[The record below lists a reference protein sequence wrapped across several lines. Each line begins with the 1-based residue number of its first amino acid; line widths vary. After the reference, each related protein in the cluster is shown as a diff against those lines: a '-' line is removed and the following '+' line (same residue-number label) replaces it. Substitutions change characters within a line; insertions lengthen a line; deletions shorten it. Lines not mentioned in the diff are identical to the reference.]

1 MCYLDTQENS
11 AKPGGN
17 KTKLA
22 SHCLRNLHENDLKSC
37 DLLSSICFLKLNRNI
52 KVENYQEMRFL
63 ATKKGFYN

>member
-22 SHCLRNLHENDLKSC
+22 SHCLRNLHENEIFGYKEG
-37 DLLSSICFLKLNRNI
+37 LLQLILHS
-52 KVENYQEMRFL
+52 Y
-63 ATKKGFYN
+63 